1 MTIRRPVIGEWYR
14 QNTGELFEVVA
25 YDPDDGAIEMQY
37 FDGTVE
43 EMDIDDWMAQW
54 EVGELEAAEAPEDV
68 SGAVD
73 LDFDD
78 QRSSEDVDDDRRLRA
93 GPHEGLDLFE

>member
-1 MTIRRPVIGEWYR
+1 MSIRQPIIGEWYR
-14 QNTGELFEVVA
+14 LGSGELFEVVA
-25 YDPDDGAIEMQY
+25 YDPDDGTIEMQY

-43 EMDIDDWMAQW
+43 EMDIEDWKAQW
-54 EVGELEAAEAPEDV
+54 EAGDLENAEAPEDS

-78 QRSSEDVDDDRRLRA
+78 QRSSDDVDDDRRVRA